1 MQDLLTSN
9 NGQDGKLS
17 IQELLLYGAT
27 FKILVSSGINVS
39 VLNSSPYNYTL
50 NTLITSNNG
59 LDGKLTVRQL
69 LTTNLGQDGKFTVQN
84 FLDNDPIFSLTYLHN
99 RGISFWELT
108 QNGRTITE
116 LKAEFM
122 LTQLITLNNRI
133 DGGLTYRDLYDNGNG
148 VTFLEFLEIGITI
161 NNLLTTNNGLD
172 EKFTI
177 EELVNDINGD
187 ITFQLLIN
195 NGISILTLLNH
206 YTVLQLLEANNGL
219 TIQNFIDNNYTIRF
233 LVNNGVTFKYLVDN
247 GITITTLLT
256 IFTINELVTSNNGL
270 DGKFTIQELLLVYN
284 VNINLFINNN
294 ILTILDLLGPP
305 YNFSIQYLLNNGIS
319 LKKLMIM
326 VYQFQHY

>member
-1 MQDLLTSN
+1 
-9 NGQDGKLS
+9 
-17 IQELLLYGAT
+17 
-27 FKILVSSGINVS
+27 
-39 VLNSSPYNYTL
+39 
-50 NTLITSNNG
+50 
-59 LDGKLTVRQL
+59 
-69 LTTNLGQDGKFTVQN
+69 
-84 FLDNDPIFSLTYLHN
+84 
-99 RGISFWELT
+99 
-108 QNGRTITE
+108 
-116 LKAEFM
+116 M

-294 ILTILDLLGPP
+294 ILTILDLLSSP

-319 LKKLMIM
+319 LKKINDNGVSISTLLNNN
-326 VYQFQHY
+326 F